1 VKAYPEAV
9 EANPGAFE
17 AHPGILK
24 LKQRVGDLTLE
35 L

>member
-9 EANPGAFE
+9 EANPGALE
-17 AHPGILK
+17 AHLGILK
-24 LKQRVGDLTLE
+24 LKQRIADLTLE